1 MRDVY
6 ISGAGM
12 TNFGKFPQRGLRSL
26 AAEAVSAALA
36 DAAIGPDSV
45 GMVFF
50 ANAVGGLIS
59 GQEMIRGQVA
69 LQDTGLSGLPLINV
83 ENACASGA
91 SAVHLAWMTVAS
103 GQADVAVAIGAEKL
117 AHPMKERTFAA
128 IGTAVDVDDPPAAAA
143 ASLGGDAQPAK
154 RSPFMDIYAATAEE
168 YAERTDCRLED
179 FAQVAVKN
187 HGHGVLNPRAQYGSL
202 LSVEDV
208 LASRAIAGPLT
219 LLMCSPIGDGAAALV
234 VTSADAVPSGQP
246 TVRILASSIITGA
259 PSQGQTPVTLAAGH
273 AYELAGIG
281 PDDVD
286 VVEVHDAT
294 APAELVIYEELGFAD
309 QGQGAA
315 LIRSGATALGGTIPV
330 NPSGGLL
337 SRGHP
342 IGASGCAQ
350 LVELTDQLRNR
361 AGRRQVDGAQIG
373 LAQNAG
379 GYLFGDVATAV
390 VTVLAA

>member
-6 ISGAGM
+6 VAGAGM
-12 TNFGKFPQRGLRSL
+12 TNFGKFPERGLRSL
-26 AAEAVSAALA
+26 ATEAAAAALA
-36 DAAIGPDSV
+36 DAAIEPDRV

-50 ANAVGGLIS
+50 ANAIGGLIT

-83 ENACASGA
+83 ENACASGS
-91 SAVHLAWMTVAS
+91 SAVHLAWMAVAS
-103 GQADVAVAIGAEKL
+103 GHTEVAVAIGAEKMT
-117 AHPMKERTFAA
+117 HPVKERTFAA
-128 IGTAVDVDDPPAAAA
+128 IGTAVDVEHPPATAAI
-143 ASLGGDAQPAK
+143 LGGDAQSAK

-168 YAERTDCRLED
+168 YADRTGCRPGD

-187 HGHGVLNPRAQYGSL
+187 HGNGSLNPRAQYGSL

-208 LASRAIAGPLT
+208 LASRAITGPLT

-234 VTSADAVPSGQP
+234 LTSADAVPSGQA
-246 TVRILASSIITGA
+246 TVRMLATSIATGA
-259 PSQGQTPVTLAAGH
+259 PSSGQSPVTRAAKR

-286 VVEVHDAT
+286 VAEVHDAT
-294 APAELVIYEELGFAD
+294 SPAELVIYEELGFAD
-309 QGQGAA
+309 YGDGAA
-315 LIRSGATALGGTIPV
+315 LIRSGATALGGVLPV

-342 IGASGCAQ
+342 IGATGCAQ

-373 LAQNAG
+373 LGQNAG

-390 VTVLAA
+390 VTVLAT